1 MSRPSQDERLH
12 NSLYRNAFER
22 YFSAHPLMRLL
33 PAYEADPIFGVLHV
47 YKFNPTLRKK
57 QSNQTSPYHFDIR
70 RDHAYG
76 LIAKSQMM
84 KLLMERFFCHPR
96 VGQFSLGQFS
106 RANMRFANKVMSWV
120 FFRFFNSLKF
130 LAMHASSLFREGLNQ
145 LCCKHSLSGAIRN
158 FTLAGIYGCKPAIL
172 QLIRL
177 LEENRFAVGFWSGIP
192 NFYENRK
199 FVVELKKLL

>member
-1 MSRPSQDERLH
+1 MSRPSQDERLR
-12 NSLYRNAFER
+12 NSLYRKAFER
-22 YFSAHPLMRLL
+22 FFSDHPLMRLL
-33 PAYEADPIFGVLHV
+33 PAYEADPIFGVWHV
-47 YKFNPTLRKK
+47 YKFNPTLRQK

-70 RDHAYG
+70 SDHAYG
-76 LIAKSQMM
+76 LIARSQMM

-96 VGQFSLGQFS
+96 IGQFS
-106 RANMRFANKVMSWV
+106 RDNMRFANKVMSRV
-120 FFRFFNSLKF
+120 FFRYFNSRKF
-130 LAMHASSLFREGLNQ
+130 LAMHASSLFREGLSQ

-158 FTLAGIYGCKPAIL
+158 FALAGIYGCKPAIL

-192 NFYENRK
+192 NFYENRN